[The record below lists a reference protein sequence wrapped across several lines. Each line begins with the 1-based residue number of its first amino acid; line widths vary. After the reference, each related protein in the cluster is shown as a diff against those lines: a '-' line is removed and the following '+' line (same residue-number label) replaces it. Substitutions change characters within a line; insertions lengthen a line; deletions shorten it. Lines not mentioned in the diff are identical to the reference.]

1 MHESADGP
9 DRRVAMAQTASA
21 AEKMDTI
28 TQIKEL
34 KGSEYMYVSET
45 RRGQKRAGG
54 RETSDATIVLA

>member
-34 KGSEYMYVSET
+34 KGSECTTVRVMVGC
-45 RRGQKRAGG
+45 R
-54 RETSDATIVLA
+54 LW